1 MGEAKRQR
9 SVKEGTRDLLEL
21 PLPLVLGMIRFG
33 PRSPQ
38 VEIRASYSRGAT
50 KASTVNV
57 LSCSLNI
64 FDMWDYKVKKIW
76 IPAVSFS
83 PFLFDCI
90 HTETTGTSWPTSA
103 ASLQFLSSQRLE
115 HTTRQWTQS
124 RAVM

>member
-9 SVKEGTRDLLEL
+9 SVKEGTQDLLEL
-21 PLPLVLGMIRFG
+21 PLPLVLGMIGRFG

-57 LSCSLNI
+57 LSFSLNI
-64 FDMWDYKVKKIW
+64 FDMWDYKVEKIW
-76 IPAVSFS
+76 IPAVSFN
-83 PFLFDCI
+83 PFLLDCI

-115 HTTRQWTQS
+115 HIARQS

>member
-83 PFLFDCI
+83 PFLLDCI
-90 HTETTGTSWPTSA
+90 HTETTGMSWPTSA